1 MTRKALLGTTI
12 LAAASCTLLVG
23 VYGVKSQQFT
33 NPVTMMYLTSSTGV
47 PVGVSTAN
55 PLPVNAS
62 VSASITGFTPGGAF
76 ATITATGTSIDT
88 ALPAGSVVAFQNTG
102 SGGVSCNL
110 TTGAGTATTSQNII
124 PGGSVVYLTVGTATH
139 ASCIDTSGSTPNL
152 VVLSGGSGLGTGFG
166 GGGGSGG
173 GVVTQATAANLN
185 MTEANSA
192 AILAA
197 AQASI
202 PAGNNAIGSLT
213 TGSAIIGALVANQTV
228 NTAQVGGTAV
238 VADPCK
244 QVAKSYVPVNLAT
257 NSTQKIITGTSAKKT
272 YICSLFVITA
282 VANNITL
289 VEGTTSC
296 ATPTGMIGGA
306 TAGSGVNLAANGGFT
321 FGNGTG
327 AIAASAST
335 ATDVCF
341 ISSATGGQYSGVVTY
356 VQL

>member
-197 AQASI
+197 AIAPI
-202 PAGNNAIGSLT
+202 A
-213 TGSAIIGALVANQTV
+213 TGSNIIGALVANQTV